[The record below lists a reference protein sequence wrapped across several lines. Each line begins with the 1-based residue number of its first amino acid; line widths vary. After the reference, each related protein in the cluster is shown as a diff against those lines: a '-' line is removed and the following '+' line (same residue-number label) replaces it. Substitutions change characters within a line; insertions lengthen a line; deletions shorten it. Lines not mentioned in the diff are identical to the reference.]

1 MLADRRTEKMLECL
15 KYSVDGKIGET
26 KEDLG
31 EFERLLEIYPYKDEI
46 LILNTLHD
54 KRSLLFVDRKLLFKV
69 KNDATIEL
77 LGECEIKGPQNIDT
91 CITKEFE
98 IAKSNYTVLCYEM
111 ASMFFGKKKRK
122 LMQDN
127 ISRCVDLSQRAIEL
141 ILSKYKDKDF
151 EI

>member
-1 MLADRRTEKMLECL
+1 MLTDRRAEKMLECL
-15 KYSVDGKIGET
+15 KYVVDGKIGET

-31 EFERLLEIYPYKDEI
+31 EFERLLEVYPYKDEI

-69 KNDATIEL
+69 KNDGAIEL

-91 CITKEFE
+91 CNTKEF
-98 IAKSNYTVLCYEM
+98 ITAKENYSVLYYEM
-111 ASMFFGKKKRK
+111 KGTLFGKKKRK
-122 LMQDN
+122 LMQEQ
-127 ISRCVDLSQRAIEL
+127 ISRCIDLSQKAIEL
-141 ILSKYKDKDF
+141 MLNKNNKL